1 MHIQRTEKIILDED
15 ADFLIVFRQKLENIA
30 DSLEDGGLTRVVDNL
45 YNAINDF
52 LEHPDVFFEG

>member
-30 DSLEDGGLTRVVDNL
+30 DSLEDDGLTRVVDNL

-52 LEHPDVFFEG
+52 LEHPDVFLEG